1 MVVFS
6 IPAKRVLVMIL
17 AAAIVI
23 IGISSISV
31 YSDLLDL
38 VLAILVTVGGI
49 YGFIGA
55 WYMHPGHLGFV
66 RESYRDNPSFPS
78 NPSLW
83 MFPLLILW
91 VFFFFFLVLVFDNA
105 FDFERPSSCFYRLYA
120 SSSQWLATE
129 FDMELFNVGTSVNW
143 SWLYG

>member
-55 WYMHPGHLGFV
+55 WYMHPGHLGF
-66 RESYRDNPSFPS
+66 F
-78 NPSLW
+78 
-83 MFPLLILW
+83 
-91 VFFFFFLVLVFDNA
+91 FDNA
-105 FDFERPSSCFYRLYA
+105 FDFERLSSCFYRLYA